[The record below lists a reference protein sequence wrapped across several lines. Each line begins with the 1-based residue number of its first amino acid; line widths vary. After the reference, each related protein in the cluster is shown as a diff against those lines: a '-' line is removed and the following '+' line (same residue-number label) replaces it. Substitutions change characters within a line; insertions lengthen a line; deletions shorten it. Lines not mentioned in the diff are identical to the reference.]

1 MTVVAKGIDVS
12 VHNGN
17 IDFQKVK
24 AAGINFVMLR
34 LGYGAIGKNPCKL
47 DNNFVTNLN
56 NARKA
61 GLDVGCYFYSY
72 ALTPA
77 QTQVEANW
85 VIKTLSKYKGVFTYP
100 ISFDLE
106 DRTQEN
112 LGKETLSS
120 MVKTFCSTLEK
131 AGYYVSLYSNLAW
144 LNYRLDPSVVKS
156 YDVWLAQWSSKP
168 SYTSPFGIWQYSATG
183 KVNGINTDVDLDVVY
198 KDYPSIIKSNCL
210 NGFTKSSTLK
220 VGDKVKIN
228 SGAKTYAG
236 SDLEKYV
243 CNSTFKVTSISGDKI
258 TLTPTTLRPITMNK
272 KDLTEVQDD

>member
-1 MTVVAKGIDVS
+1 MNVIAKGIDVS
-12 VHNGN
+12 VHNGS

-24 AAGINFVMLR
+24 SAGINFVMLR

-85 VIKTLSKYKGVFTYP
+85 VVKTLSKYKGVFTYP

-120 MVKTFCSTLEK
+120 MVKIFCSTLEK

-144 LNYRLDPSVVKS
+144 LNYRLNPSVVKS
-156 YDVWLAQWSSKP
+156 YDVWLAQWASKP
-168 SYTSPFGIWQYSATG
+168 SYTSPFGMWQYSAKG
-183 KVNGINTDVDLDVVY
+183 KVSGINTDVDLDVAY

-210 NGFTKSSTLK
+210 NGFTSTLK

-243 CNSTFKVTSISGDKI
+243 CNSTFKVTSINGDKI
-258 TLTPTTLRPITMNK
+258 TLTPATPRPITMNK